1 MIMNT
6 NNRKNFKKIGKYI
19 PFILFLL
26 LTAVLVSVS
35 VANYVDYEKKN
46 YSDYATKMTQMI
58 SRQFSVVLSSP
69 AEEKLKISLIK
80 DISDSV
86 LKADKNFVSVQFTDK
101 NGKIA
106 VSEKSPWYNPENFD
120 GIKVTTAV
128 NSYINS
134 ETLAAGYLHTSVSKE
149 YNNKK
154 IFSFLKNLFY
164 LLLFYILMYLFFCF
178 FLKKRLSSDFKII
191 KCGLKQIL
199 DGKFGTKLNYK
210 GSDLTDEI
218 IDLFNELSFKLKD
231 YEEKNVDNILL
242 ERNKFEAILMGIL
255 NGVVVCDNN
264 DCVVLTNASAEKI
277 LSVSQDVLQN
287 VSIQQYT
294 DNNGLCPFKDKI
306 EEFKD
311 IPLDVILKNPP
322 EYTVNIGDKVIKCVL
337 SPMFMQNDEYV
348 GYIMVLTDI
357 TRETE
362 VNNMKNQFIS
372 NVSHELR
379 TPVTVLRTY
388 LDTLNTM
395 SDELDEETKKEFI
408 ATADK
413 EVARLHRMV
422 NDILDVSRLE
432 SPDVEVE
439 KEVEDIVPV
448 IEDTI
453 SSMQV
458 LANEKSVKIELEKSG
473 DIPQIPFNKPTMER
487 VFNNL
492 LSNAIKYSP
501 EHGTISVKI
510 RLEENFV
517 DISVADEGP
526 GIEAKHLPKL
536 FDRFY
541 RAENNVHTV
550 KGTGLGLYLVKTTVE
565 KHHGGQVYV
574 NSTVGVGSVF
584 GIKLP
589 VSL

>member
-1 MIMNT
+1 MNQEI
-6 NNRKNFKKIGKYI
+6 KKKQLNSKYTI
-19 PFILFLL
+19 ALL
-26 LTAVLVSVS
+26 SFVLVLLFFVS
-35 VANYVDYEKKN
+35 VTNYVKYEKAK
-46 YSDYATKMTQMI
+46 YSDYANRMTQI
-58 SRQFSVVLSSP
+58 AANNFSAVLSSP

-86 LKADKNFVSVQFTDK
+86 IKTDKNFVSIQFADK
-101 NGKIA
+101 DGNIT
-106 VSEKSPWYNPENFD
+106 VYEKSPWYNPQNFD
-120 GIKVTTAV
+120 GIKVSTAV
-128 NSYINS
+128 KIYKDGEA
-134 ETLAAGYLHTSVSKE
+134 ETAGYVHSSISKE

-154 IFSFLKNLFY
+154 ILLSLIV
-164 LLLFYILMYLFFCF
+164 LLLIIFIYILLYFTF
-178 FLKKRLSSDFKII
+178 FLIVKRHTNSEYGMI
-191 KCGLKQIL
+191 KNGLKCL
-199 DGKFGTKLNYK
+199 LEGKFGIRLNFN
-210 GSDLTDEI
+210 GSASANEI
-218 IDLFNELSFKLKD
+218 VSSFNELSSKLKD
-231 YEEKNVDNILL
+231 YEEKNVDSILL

-264 DCVVLTNASAEKI
+264 DLIVLTNASAEKI
-277 LSVSQDVLQN
+277 LSVSPDVLTN
-287 VSIQQYT
+287 IPIQQYK
-294 DNNGLCPFKDKI
+294 DNSGAFPFREKI

-311 IPLDVILKNPP
+311 IPLEVILKNPP
-322 EYTVNIGDKVIKCVL
+322 EYTLNINDRIIKCVI

-348 GYIMVLTDI
+348 GYIILLTDV

-388 LDTLNTM
+388 LDTLHTM
-395 SDELDEETKKEFI
+395 ADELDDETKKEFI

-422 NDILDVSRLE
+422 NEILDVSRLE
-432 SPDVEVE
+432 SPDVEME
-439 KEVEDIVPV
+439 KETEDICPI

-453 SSMQV
+453 TSMQV
-458 LANEKSVKIELEKSG
+458 LANEKSVKIEIEKSG
-473 DIPQIPFNKPTMER
+473 DIPQISFNKPAMER

-501 EHGTISVKI
+501 ENGKIYVKI
-510 RLEENFV
+510 TADNNYT
-517 DISVADEGP
+517 DISVTDEGP
-526 GIEAKHLPKL
+526 GIEEKHLPKL

-574 NSTVGVGSVF
+574 KSTVGVGSTF

-589 VSL
+589 IS

>member
-1 MIMNT
+1 M
-6 NNRKNFKKIGKYI
+6 KINKI
-19 PFILFLL
+19 LNIKIIRNIFPFALFLL
-26 LTAVLVSVS
+26 LTAILSAISLV
-35 VANYVDYEKKN
+35 NYVNYEKAN
-46 YSDYATKMTQMI
+46 YSDYAGKMTQMI
-58 SRQFSVVLSSP
+58 ARQFSVVLSSP
-69 AEEKLKISLIK
+69 AEDKLKLSLIK

-86 LKADKNFVSVQFTDK
+86 LKTDKNFVCIQYSDK
-101 NGKIA
+101 GGKIL

-134 ETLAAGYLHTSVSKE
+134 ESDTAGYIHTSISKE

-154 IFSFLKNLFY
+154 IVSFLKNLIC
-164 LLLFYILMYLFFCF
+164 LVIFYIFLCSLICF
-178 FLKKRLSSDFKII
+178 ILRKRLNSEFKII
-191 KCGLKQIL
+191 KCGLKNIL
-199 DGKFGTKLNYK
+199 EGKFGTKLNYK
-210 GSDLTDEI
+210 GSDYTNEV
-218 IDLFNELSFKLKD
+218 IDLINELSLKLKD
-231 YEEKNVDNILL
+231 YEEKNVDTILL

-277 LSVSQDVLQN
+277 LSASQDVLLN
-287 VSIQQYT
+287 IPIHQYT
-294 DNNGLCPFKDKI
+294 DSNGFCPFKEKI

-311 IPLDVILKNPP
+311 IPLDSILKNPP
-322 EYTVNIGDKVIKCVL
+322 EYTVNIGDKVIKCVI

-395 SDELDEETKKEFI
+395 SDELDDETKKEFI

-448 IEDTI
+448 LQDTI

-458 LANEKSVKIELEKSG
+458 LANEKSVNIDFEKIC
-473 DIPQIPFNKPTMER
+473 DIPQIPFNKSTIER

-492 LSNAIKYSP
+492 LSNAVKYSP
-501 EHGTISVKI
+501 ENAKIFVKI
-510 RLEENFV
+510 NLTGDFV
-517 DISVADEGP
+517 DISVTDQGP

-574 NSTVGVGSVF
+574 NSTVGVGSTF